1 MPETNAMPPVPPAF
15 LIATFSIAI
24 AIGLLVMWLGITGRI
39 GAGIP

>member
-1 MPETNAMPPVPPAF
+1 MPESSATPPVPLAF

-24 AIGLLVMWLGITGRI
+24 AIGVLVMWLGITGRI